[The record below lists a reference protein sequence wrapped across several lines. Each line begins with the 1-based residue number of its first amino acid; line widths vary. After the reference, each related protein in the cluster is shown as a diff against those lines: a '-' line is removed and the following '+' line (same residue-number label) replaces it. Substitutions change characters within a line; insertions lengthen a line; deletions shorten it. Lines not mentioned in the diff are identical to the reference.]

1 MELMQR
7 KDVPEELTWD
17 LTAIYGDEAK
27 LTADMENIRLL
38 TDEIEKTCKGSLET
52 AEAILAC
59 LDKFQELE
67 QLRIFAANYCYLSAS
82 VDYGDAALQERD
94 EAFSRLDAQV

>member
-67 QLRIFAANYCYLSAS
+67 QICPRPWTTAMPPFRSGTKPFPAWMP
-82 VDYGDAALQERD
+82 R
-94 EAFSRLDAQV
+94 

>member
-27 LTADMENIRLL
+27 LTADMENMAWM
-38 TDEIEKTCKGSLET
+38 T
-52 AEAILAC
+52 
-59 LDKFQELE
+59 
-67 QLRIFAANYCYLSAS
+67 
-82 VDYGDAALQERD
+82 
-94 EAFSRLDAQV
+94 